1 MKENVSVE
9 AGKCCTRSLN
19 QTFRS
24 VIRRYSFFA
33 SVRYSRIWAN
43 SLCRPARHVRGGFL
57 CTEGSHR
64 ETRYHWYPQTAW
76 ENPSL

>member
-9 AGKCCTRSLN
+9 AGKCCTHSLN

-33 SVRYSRIWAN
+33 AVRYSRIWAN
-43 SLCRPARHVRGGFL
+43 SLCRPARHVWGGFL
-57 CTEGSHR
+57 CREGSNK
-64 ETRYHWYPQTAW
+64 ETRYHLNPQTAW